1 MKRVKRDLLKRVAC
15 ASIIAAALSAMAH
28 PVAGVDAMKAPTGG
42 QVRDAGPLHLE
53 LVVVKNSK
61 QAADHPVF
69 VYVTD
74 QASQKVSTVGAVAS
88 VTLMSGTHKVSAT
101 LQPDGDNRLK
111 GVARYA
117 STPDLKAIVSV
128 TLAGKPPEQTR
139 FTPLA
144 PIARTH

>member
-1 MKRVKRDLLKRVAC
+1 MKKDTRNFLKLAAC
-15 ASIIAAALSAMAH
+15 AGLATLALSALAH
-28 PVAGVDAMKAPTGG
+28 GPAALDTMKTPNGG
-42 QVRDAGPLHLE
+42 QVRDAGSLHLE
-53 LVVVKNSK
+53 LVVVKTSK
-61 QAADHPVF
+61 TASDNPVF
-69 VYVTD
+69 VYVTER
-74 QASQKVSTVGAVAS
+74 ALQKVSTAGAVAT
-88 VTLMSGTHKVSAT
+88 VTLMSGTDKVSAA